1 MWVPVSA
8 SMAEPR
14 FVSDRLKTRFQIQA
28 ALRLATTRNIPVV
41 VARRGDEDAGV
52 ILLKLNRRDLGFEVL
67 VQSRNGAGDLVWQR
81 VTGAVP
87 VTESDVDAY
96 IERAVKRDPDLW
108 VIEIEDRDARPLF
121 AGAII

>member
-1 MWVPVSA
+1 
-8 SMAEPR
+8 MAVPR
-14 FVSDRLKTRFQIQA
+14 FIADRLKTRFQVQA
-28 ALRLATTRNIPVV
+28 ALRLATTQNIPLV

-81 VTGAVP
+81 VTGAAPVP
-87 VTESDVDAY
+87 ESDVDAY

-108 VIEIEDRDARPLF
+108 VIEVEDRDARPLF

>member
-1 MWVPVSA
+1 
-8 SMAEPR
+8 MAEPR
-14 FVSDRLKTRFQIQA
+14 FVPDRLKTRFQVQA

-67 VQSRNGAGDLVWQR
+67 VQSRSGAGDLVWQR
-81 VTGAVP
+81 VTGAALVP
-87 VTESDVDAY
+87 ERDVDAY

>member
-1 MWVPVSA
+1 LPA
-8 SMAEPR
+8 GDLMAEAHFTP
-14 FVSDRLKTRFQIQA
+14 DRLKTRFQVQA
-28 ALRLATTRNIPVV
+28 ALRLATTQNIPLV

-67 VQSRNGAGDLVWQR
+67 VQSRSGAGDLVWQR
-81 VTGAVP
+81 ATGPAPVP
-87 VTESDVDAY
+87 EREVDAY

-108 VIEIEDRDARPLF
+108 VVEIEDREARPLF

>member
-1 MWVPVSA
+1 VLSG
-8 SMAEPR
+8 SDLMAEPR
-14 FVSDRLKTRFQIQA
+14 FVPDRLKTRFQVQA
-28 ALRLATTRNIPVV
+28 AVRLATTRNIPVV

-52 ILLKLNRRDLGFEVL
+52 ILLKLNRRDLGFEAL
-67 VQSRNGAGDLVWQR
+67 VQSRSGAGDLVWQR
-81 VTGAVP
+81 VTGAAPVP
-87 VTESDVDAY
+87 ESEVDAY

>member
-1 MWVPVSA
+1 
-8 SMAEPR
+8 MAGPR
-14 FVSDRLKTRFQIQA
+14 LIADRLKTRFQVQA
-28 ALRLATTRNIPVV
+28 ALRLATTKNIPLI

-81 VTGAVP
+81 VTGAAPVP
-87 VTESDVDAY
+87 EGDVDAY